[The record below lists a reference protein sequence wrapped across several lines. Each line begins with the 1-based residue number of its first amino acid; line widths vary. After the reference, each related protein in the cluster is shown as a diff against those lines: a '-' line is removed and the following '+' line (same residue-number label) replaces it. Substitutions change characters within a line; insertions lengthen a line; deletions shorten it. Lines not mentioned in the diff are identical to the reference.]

1 MPVEGTFQIP
11 YGVQNSADLS
21 NTGVLDAFSNRFT
34 GDLDYARQLE
44 MMASEQRYN
53 ALEAQKSRDFTK
65 MMSDT
70 AYQRAV
76 ADLRA
81 AGLNPALAYSAGGAS
96 VGQSVAASS
105 AGHQAGRSGS
115 GWDGL
120 FRLVGTLLT
129 AGANIGASATNAAL
143 KTAGA
148 ESVAKI
154 HANSAQNVANIK
166 AQSQILSGMQR
177 NASYDFRTRE
187 WKK

>member
-1 MPVEGTFQIP
+1 MANFQIP
-11 YGVQNSADLS
+11 YGLEHADLA
-21 NTGVLDAFSNRFT
+21 NTYLHDGFANHFT
-34 GDLDYARQLE
+34 GDIDYARQLE
-44 MMASEQRYN
+44 IMASEQRYN
-53 ALEAQKSRDFTK
+53 SLEAQKSRDFSK

-70 AYQRAV
+70 SYQRAV

-81 AGLNPALAYSAGGAS
+81 AGLNPALAYSGGGAS
-96 VGQSVAASS
+96 VGQSFAASS

-143 KTAGA
+143 KTVGA
-148 ESVAKI
+148 ENVAKI
-154 HANSAQNVANIK
+154 HANSALNVAKVK

-177 NASYDFRTRE
+177 NASYDYRTRE
-187 WKK
+187 WKKK